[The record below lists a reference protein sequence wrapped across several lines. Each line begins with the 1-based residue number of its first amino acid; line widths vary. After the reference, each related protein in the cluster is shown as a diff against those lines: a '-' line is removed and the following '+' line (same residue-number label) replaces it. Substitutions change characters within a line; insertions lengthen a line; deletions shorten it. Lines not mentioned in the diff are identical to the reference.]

1 MLAKAC
7 AGLLACACALLL
19 AGATACAQD
28 FPWKPVRLIVPFAAG
43 GPVDVLAR
51 ALGEGFKERTGQAF
65 IVDNKPG
72 GSTSI
77 SSMQLTNSPCSL
89 LATLPDTKIPR
100 WPMF

>member
-7 AGLLACACALLL
+7 AWLLASAGALLL
-19 AGATACAQD
+19 AGAAACGQD

-43 GPVDVLAR
+43 GPVDVLAS

-72 GSTSI
+72 GNTSI
-77 SSMQLTNSPCSL
+77 G
-89 LATLPDTKIPR
+89 ATACKNA
-100 WPMF
+100 